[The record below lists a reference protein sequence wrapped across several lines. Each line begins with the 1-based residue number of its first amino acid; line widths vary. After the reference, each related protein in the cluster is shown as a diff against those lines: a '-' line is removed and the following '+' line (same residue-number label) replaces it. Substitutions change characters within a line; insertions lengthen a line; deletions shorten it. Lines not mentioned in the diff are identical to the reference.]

1 MKGKISTAIIG
12 ILLLGLIAIMI
23 FFTARMGKFENRI
36 ELLEDNQNIISEEVK
51 SYQEHLEENKR
62 VIIEKE
68 DKVSVSIN
76 ENFEKDGLKLNVRSI
91 EIKSE
96 MNKGFRVVVTL
107 DIENLEDEKQINVGN
122 LIKITDKNDNK
133 VEDTISFDSNL
144 KTLTKNEDIQ
154 VKREYISETSKINM
168 KVAGVIINQ

>member
-1 MKGKISTAIIG
+1 MKGKILTIVIG
-12 ILLLGLIAIMI
+12 VLLLGLIVIM
-23 FFTARMGKFENRI
+23 FFFISKMFKLENRVG
-36 ELLEDNQNIISEEVK
+36 LLEENQKVISEEVK
-51 SYQEHLEENKR
+51 SWQGDLEENKR

-76 ENFEKDGLKLNVRSI
+76 KNFEKDGLKLNVRGI

-122 LIKITDKNDNK
+122 LIKITDKNDNR

-154 VKREYISETSKINM
+154 VKREYISETSEVNV

>member
-1 MKGKISTAIIG
+1 MKGKISTVIIG
-12 ILLLGLIAIMI
+12 VLLLGLIAIMF
-23 FFTARMGKFENRI
+23 FFTSKIFKLENRI
-36 ELLEDNQNIISEEVK
+36 ELIEENQKVISEEIK
-51 SYQEHLEENKR
+51 NYQGYLEENKR

-68 DKVSVSIN
+68 DKVSVSVN

-91 EIKSE
+91 EINPE

-107 DIENLEDEKQINVGN
+107 DIENLEDEKKINVGN
-122 LIKITDKNDNK
+122 LIKITDKNDNR

-154 VKREYISETSKINM
+154 VKREYISETSEINM

>member
-1 MKGKISTAIIG
+1 VKEKISIIVNG
-12 ILLLGLIAIMI
+12 ILVLGLISTMFFSLSKI
-23 FFTARMGKFENRI
+23 FKLENRI
-36 ELLEDNQNIISEEVK
+36 TLLEESQKVILEEIK
-51 SYQEHLEENKR
+51 GYEESLEENKR

-68 DKVSVSIN
+68 DKVSVNVN

-91 EIKSE
+91 EIKKE
-96 MNKGFRVVVTL
+96 MNKGYRVIVTL

-122 LIKITDKNDNK
+122 LIKITDKNNNR

-154 VKREYISETSKINM
+154 VKREYISETSEINV

>member
-12 ILLLGLIAIMI
+12 VLLLGLIVIMF
-23 FFTARMGKFENRI
+23 FFTYRMFKFKNRI
-36 ELLEDNQNIISEEVK
+36 ELLEDNQKNISEEVK
-51 SYQEHLEENKR
+51 SYQEYLEENKR
-62 VIIEKE
+62 VVIEKE
-68 DKVSVSIN
+68 DKVSVNVN

-91 EIKSE
+91 EVKPE
-96 MNKGFRVVVTL
+96 MNKGFRVVVAL

-122 LIKITDKNDNK
+122 LIKITDKNDNR

-154 VKREYISETSKINM
+154 VKREYISETSEINM
-168 KVAGVIINQ
+168 KVVGVIINQ

>member
-1 MKGKISTAIIG
+1 MKGKISNVIIG
-12 ILLLGLIAIMI
+12 VLLLVLIAII
-23 FFTARMGKFENRI
+23 FFFASKMFKFENRI
-36 ELLEDNQNIISEEVK
+36 DLLEENQNIISEEIK

-68 DKVSVSIN
+68 DKVSVSVN
-76 ENFEKDGLKLNVRSI
+76 ESFEKDGLKLNVRSI
-91 EIKSE
+91 EIKPE
-96 MNKGFRVVVTL
+96 INKGFRVVVTL

-168 KVAGVIINQ
+168 KVAGVVINE